1 MPLKGF
7 KTHLNVRIA
16 RIRLSE
22 FSPTHYPK
30 TKMFNSRFNRKK
42 SEEVFSRSVKW
53 SQLYKKQKNYDF
65 SKSSRRNSIAGFPR
79 NHNVRKPR
87 RSLLTSLTSTFP
99 KTAGEKGLIQHPLPN
114 ECQKRPSDQPAI
126 RVKYTSPF
134 VVLLTPLMAGRGDG
148 APVDVEKKGRTGR
161 RLAD

>member
-53 SQLYKKQKNYDF
+53 SQLYKKTKELRFFKEFAAQQH
-65 SKSSRRNSIAGFPR
+65 RRISENPQR
-79 NHNVRKPR
+79 E
-87 RSLLTSLTSTFP
+87 
-99 KTAGEKGLIQHPLPN
+99 KTTEIITHISDINLSQDRGGKGLIQHPLPS
-114 ECQKRPSDQPAI
+114 EYQKRPSDQPAI